1 MKLKCK
7 LCTHVVDVKDPVM
20 SAASMTMHVQTR
32 HSKVA
37 MCAVQAIA
45 AYLSTY
51 FFDPVGEATVAH
63 ASVPTAEQFTSP
75 MPLALLIPREQEA
88 YKETRKTLLQGFREW
103 AKVGI
108 K

>member
-7 LCTHVVDVKDPVM
+7 LCTHVADVKDPVM

-63 ASVPTAEQFTSP
+63 ASVPTAEQ
-75 MPLALLIPREQEA
+75 EA